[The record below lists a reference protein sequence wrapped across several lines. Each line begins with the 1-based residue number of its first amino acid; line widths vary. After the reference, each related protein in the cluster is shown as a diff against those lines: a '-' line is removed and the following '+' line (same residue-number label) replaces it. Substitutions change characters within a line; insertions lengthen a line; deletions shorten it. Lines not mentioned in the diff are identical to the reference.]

1 MYLFVV
7 IFALASILQD
17 QKIKDVISRHYN
29 KTWKK
34 FYNRV
39 KKESEQ
45 ELKIDEVSVV
55 EQPFFGKD

>member
-17 QKIKDVISRHYN
+17 QKIKNVILKHHN
-29 KTWKK
+29 KTWKN

-45 ELKIDEVSVV
+45 ELKINDISEMDE
-55 EQPFFGKD
+55 PFF